1 MTLRIVTDSTCD
13 LPPETIRELGI
24 TVIPCNLHVGA
35 DVLLDGV
42 DITPAQFYQRL
53 ASTKT
58 LPTTSQAS
66 VGVFLDAYRG
76 LASDADEVLSLHI
89 SQKLSGTYA
98 SAAQAVAEMDAPLYV
113 QAVDST
119 QVSLGLGF
127 LVREVARMAR
137 DGASLGQVLAFL
149 RPAISAVRSYVT
161 VDTLDYL
168 VRGGRASRMQGF
180 FGGMLDIKPIIV
192 VRDGETHPAGRVRSR
207 RRAMQSFQE
216 IAAQAGK
223 LRALGFM
230 HAACPDDAAA
240 LADSCSSL
248 FPRSDMLI
256 CEFTPVMG
264 AHLGPGALGMAL
276 WPTGAP

>member
-13 LPPETIRELGI
+13 LPSALLRDLAV
-24 TVIPCNLHVGA
+24 TVVPCNLHFGA
-35 DVLLDGV
+35 DVLRDGV
-42 DITPAQFYQRL
+42 DISPPQFYQRL
-53 ASTKT
+53 ASAKT
-58 LPTTSQAS
+58 LLTTSQPS
-66 VGVFLDAYRG
+66 VGVFLETYRL
-76 LASDADEVLSLHI
+76 LAGEATEILSLHI
-89 SQKLSGTYA
+89 SQKLSGTHA
-98 SAAQAVAEMDAPLYV
+98 SAVQAVAELASPLRV
-113 QAVDST
+113 QVVDST

-127 LVREVARMAR
+127 LVREAARMAR
-137 DGASLGQVLAFL
+137 DGATLDQALAFL
-149 RPAISAVRSYVT
+149 RDAIPAVRSYVT

-180 FGGMLDIKPIIV
+180 FGSMLDIKPIIV
-192 VRDGETHPAGRVRSR
+192 VRDGETHPVGRVRSR

-230 HAACPDDAAA
+230 HAACPGDAAS
-240 LADSCSSL
+240 LADSCSSI
-248 FPRSDMLI
+248 FPRADMLI

-276 WPTGAP
+276 WPERAP